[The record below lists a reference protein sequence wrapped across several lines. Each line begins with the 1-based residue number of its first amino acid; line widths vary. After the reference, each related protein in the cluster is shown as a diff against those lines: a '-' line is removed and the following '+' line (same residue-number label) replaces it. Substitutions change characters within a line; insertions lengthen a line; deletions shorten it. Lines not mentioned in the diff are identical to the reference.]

1 MSTGQIIDY
10 ASSLIN
16 YQQHAEL
23 YERLYPWAAE
33 DWVSNPDNNLRHQN
47 INLWMTNLLAVLQQI
62 VIYITVHT
70 HTSATPGSPTSPPIL
85 PLIVTFPQPPLA
97 PQNTTGAISNLT
109 GNKEIP
115 YSLLSYINDT
125 TTSVNLPYQTFR
137 RAAVIPINS
146 TLIVPPTKLS

>member
-23 YERLYPWAAE
+23 YERLYPWPAE
-33 DWVSNPDNNLRHQN
+33 DFVAHPDNNKRHLD
-47 INLWMTNLLAVLQQI
+47 INTWMTNLLLVLQQI
-62 VIYITVHT
+62 CIYIQVHT
-70 HTSATPGSPTSPPIL
+70 HTSATPGSPTSPPIV
-85 PLIVTFPQPPLA
+85 PLIVTFPQPPIP
-97 PQNTTGAISNLT
+97 PQNTTGALSNLV

-115 YSLLSYINDT
+115 YSLLSYINET

-146 TLIVPPTKLS
+146 VLIVPPTKLS